1 MFTAT
6 SNTAQKPLRLTLQPG
21 DVLPETLNWR
31 IQDGY
36 IRTSAWDDDGESIV
50 LGIWGPG
57 DWVTAAFSAIKPI
70 EIQCISTV
78 IVEQFDPSHDDIS
91 ELLQRQIQNLEEI
104 FIVNRIKLAED
115 RLLSLLTLIS
125 RRFGQVNSYGY
136 RLSLK
141 DMNLTHKALGDIS
154 GLTRVT
160 VTKILNR
167 FKNDGVLEQVSKDD
181 LIVPLAAIPAFGA

>member
-1 MFTAT
+1 MQ
-6 SNTAQKPLRLTLQPG
+6 NIAQKPLRLTLQPG
-21 DVLPETLNWR
+21 DVLPESLNWK
-31 IQDGY
+31 IEDGY
-36 IRTSAWDDDGESIV
+36 IRTSAWDDDGESII

-57 DWVTAAFSAIKPI
+57 EWVTAAYSAIKPI

-78 IVEQFDPSHDDIS
+78 IVEQFEPTADDLS

-104 FIVNRIKLAED
+104 FIINRIKLAEH

-125 RRFGQVNSYGY
+125 RRFGQVNSNGY

-141 DMNLTHKALGDIS
+141 DMNLTHKALADIS

-160 VTKILNR
+160 VTKVLNR
-167 FKNDGVLEQVSKDD
+167 FKNEGLLEQVSKDD
-181 LIVPLAAIPAFGA
+181 LFVPNKAALSVVI